1 MMPDL
6 PNMPPSPYAALYDLL
21 IPADD
26 ELRLIHDLVPFDF
39 ITELLED
46 TYCHDNGRMAVHPVR
61 MFKYLFLKA
70 HSNLSDVDL
79 VRRAKT
85 DLAYKYFLDLAPEDD
100 VINPSSL
107 TKFRRQRMDDDEL
120 LDKLIGHTVEVAKG
134 MGLLKGRTLIVDET
148 HSRARYGQKPIG
160 KAIIEE
166 AKGLRHACYKETK
179 NAKGRFPEKVDESD
193 IDQLLSYAL
202 AVAETV
208 ESKMPELMAREHIRD
223 RVNRVREFAED
234 AHVEL
239 QVSRDPDARTGHKS
253 ADSSFFGYKHHLA
266 MTEEGIITA
275 VVVTSGEAADGPQLA
290 SLVEKSHLAGAEFDH
305 IVGDG
310 AYSSR
315 DNLIYAAS
323 QGCRLVAPLH
333 PQISSPAPN
342 RVEGF
347 TYNKDAERY
356 VCPAG
361 HMAVRKVRGGRKDVG
376 KNQVES
382 HFFDIELCKQCP
394 LREGCYKDG
403 AKSKSYSVSLKLRE
417 HSDQLDY
424 EQTDDFK
431 DHRRKRFAIE
441 AKNSQLKNPHGLARN
456 KTSDLKG
463 MTLQGVMAIV
473 AVNLKRIIAL
483 RKENTG

>member
-6 PNMPPSPYAALYDLL
+6 PNMPPSPYTALYDLL

-39 ITELLED
+39 ITEMLED
-46 TYCHDNGRMAVHPVR
+46 TYCHDNGWMAVHPVR

-79 VRRAKT
+79 VRRART

-120 LDKLIGHTVEVAKG
+120 LDELIAHTVQVAKG
-134 MGLLKGRTLIVDET
+134 MGLLKSRTLIVDAT

-160 KAIIEE
+160 QAIIEE
-166 AKGLRHACYKETK
+166 AKRLRHACYKETE
-179 NAKGRFPEKVDESD
+179 NAKGRFPEKVDESN
-193 IDQLLSYAL
+193 IDQLLTYAL
-202 AVAETV
+202 GVAETV
-208 ESKMPELMAREHIRD
+208 ESGMPELMAREHIRD
-223 RVNRVREFAED
+223 RVNRVRELAED

-239 QVSRDPDARTGHKS
+239 QVSKDSDARTGHKS

-275 VVVTSGEAADGPQLA
+275 VIVTSGEASDGHQLGR
-290 SLVEKSHLAGAEFDH
+290 LVQKSHRAGAEFDH
-305 IVGDG
+305 IVGDS

-323 QGCRLVAPLH
+323 QGCKLVAPLN
-333 PQISSPAPN
+333 PQVYSPSPN

-361 HMAVRKVRGGRKDVG
+361 HMAVRKTRGGRKNAG
-376 KNQVES
+376 TNPVES
-382 HFFDIELCKQCP
+382 HFFDIELCKRCP
-394 LREGCYKDG
+394 LRKGCYKDG
-403 AKSKSYSVSLKLRE
+403 AKSKSYSVSLKSRE

-431 DHRRKRFAIE
+431 EHRRKRFAIE
-441 AKNSQLKNPHGLARN
+441 AKNSQLKNTQGLARN

-463 MTLQGVMAIV
+463 MTLQSAMAII
-473 AVNLKRIIAL
+473 AVNLKRIISL
-483 RKENTG
+483 HKEKTG

>member
-26 ELRLIHDLVPFDF
+26 ELRLIHDLVSFDF
-39 ITELLED
+39 ITDLLED

-85 DLAYKYFLDLAPEDD
+85 DLTYKYFLDLAPEDD

-134 MGLLKGRTLIVDET
+134 MGLLKGRTLIVDAT
-148 HSRARYGQKPIG
+148 HSRARYGQKPIRQ
-160 KAIIEE
+160 AIIDET
-166 AKGLRHACYKETK
+166 KRLRQACYQSSVD
-179 NAKGRFPEKVDESD
+179 AKGRFPEKVDEED
-193 IDQLLSYAL
+193 IDQLLAYAL

-208 ESKMPELMAREHIRD
+208 ETGMPELMFREHIRD
-223 RVNRVREFAED
+223 QVNRVRELAED

-239 QVSRDPDARTGHKS
+239 QVSKDSDARTGHKS

-275 VVVTSGEAADGPQLA
+275 VVVTSGEVADGPQLA

-305 IVGDG
+305 IVGDA
-310 AYSSR
+310 AYSGR

-323 QGCRLVAPLH
+323 QGCKLVAPLN
-333 PQISSPAPN
+333 PRVYSPADN
-342 RVEGF
+342 RGEGF

-361 HMAVRKVRGGRKDVG
+361 HMAIRKARTGTKDIG
-376 KNQVES
+376 KNQKET
-382 HFFDIELCKQCP
+382 HYFDIELCKQCS
-394 LREGCYKDG
+394 LRNGCYKNG
-403 AKSKSYSVSLKLRE
+403 AKSKTYSVSLKSRE
-417 HSDQLDY
+417 HSEQYEY
-424 EQTDDFK
+424 EQTDEFK
-431 DHRRKRFAIE
+431 DYRRKRFAIE
-441 AKNSQLKNPHGLARN
+441 AKNSQLKNPQGLARN

-463 MTLQGVMAIV
+463 MTLQGVMAII

>member
-26 ELRLIHDLVPFDF
+26 ELRLIHDLVSFDF
-39 ITELLED
+39 ITDLLED

-85 DLAYKYFLDLAPEDD
+85 DLTYKYFLDLAPEDD

-107 TKFRRQRMDDDEL
+107 TK
-120 LDKLIGHTVEVAKG
+120 G
-134 MGLLKGRTLIVDET
+134 MGLLKGRTLIVDAT
-148 HSRARYGQKPIG
+148 HSRARYGQKPIRQ
-160 KAIIEE
+160 AIIDET
-166 AKGLRHACYKETK
+166 KRLRQACYQSSVD
-179 NAKGRFPEKVDESD
+179 AKGRFPEKVDEED
-193 IDQLLSYAL
+193 IDQLLAYAL

-208 ESKMPELMAREHIRD
+208 ETGMPELMFREHIRD
-223 RVNRVREFAED
+223 QVNRVRELAED

-239 QVSRDPDARTGHKS
+239 QVSKDSDARTGHKS

-275 VVVTSGEAADGPQLA
+275 VVVTSGEVADGPQLA

-305 IVGDG
+305 IVGDA
-310 AYSSR
+310 AYSGR

-323 QGCRLVAPLH
+323 QGCKLVAPLN
-333 PQISSPAPN
+333 PRVYSPADN
-342 RVEGF
+342 RGEGF

-361 HMAVRKVRGGRKDVG
+361 HMAIRKARTGTKDIG
-376 KNQVES
+376 KNQKET
-382 HFFDIELCKQCP
+382 HYFDIELCKQCP
-394 LREGCYKDG
+394 LRNGCYKNG
-403 AKSKSYSVSLKLRE
+403 AKSKTYSVSLKSRE
-417 HSDQLDY
+417 HSEQYEY
-424 EQTDDFK
+424 EQTDEFK
-431 DHRRKRFAIE
+431 DYRRKRFAIE
-441 AKNSQLKNPHGLARN
+441 AKNSQLKNPQGLARN

-463 MTLQGVMAIV
+463 MTLQGVMAII